1 MDRETYNKSKCG
13 ITMEVKIVEN
23 GRKIDKIVV
32 TDTVGLKR
40 LMTKYSL
47 K

>member
-1 MDRETYNKSKCG
+1 MKEAYKNSFKCV
-13 ITMEVKIVEN
+13 TMEVRVLEN
-23 GRKIDKIVV
+23 GKKIDKIVV
-32 TDTVGLKR
+32 TDTVGLRR